1 MAVDVAALVAPAHT
15 ALVLQEM
22 QEGVVGGES
31 ALPELAAEVAR
42 VGLVDTCARLAHAA
56 RAAGVQVVHCTAENR
71 ADFRGANHN
80 GRLFAAIRRAPVQLR
95 PGSFAARPVAAIGV
109 APEDLVLPRGH
120 GLSPM
125 LGTHLDVTLRNCGIR
140 TVVAVG
146 ISLNL
151 ALTNLALDAVNLGY
165 QVVIPRD
172 GTVGVPREY
181 GELVLEHTLG
191 MVTTVTTADEVVAAW
206 SQPTSSPSSTSSVSA
221 PERSGS

>member
-1 MAVDVAALVAPAHT
+1 MAIELLELVAPAHT

-22 QEGVVGGES
+22 QEGVVGGDS

-42 VGLVDTCARLAHAA
+42 VGLVGTCARLAHAA

-71 ADFRGANHN
+71 ADFRGANRN
-80 GRLFAAIRRAPVQLR
+80 GRLFASIRRAPVQLL
-95 PGSFAARPVAAIGV
+95 PGSVAAQPVAAIGV
-109 APEDLVLPRGH
+109 HPDDLVLPRGH

-125 LGTHLDVTLRNCGIR
+125 LGTHLDVTLRNCGVTTI
-140 TVVAVG
+140 VAVG

-172 GTVGVPREY
+172 GAVAVPAEY
-181 GELVLEHTLG
+181 AEQVLTHTLG
-191 MVTTVTTADEVVAAW
+191 MVTTVTTAADVVAAW
-206 SQPTSSPSSTSSVSA
+206 SNGPA
-221 PERSGS
+221 PQEGSRTP

>member
-1 MAVDVAALVAPAHT
+1 VAVDLVTLVAPAHT

-42 VGLVDTCARLAHAA
+42 VGLVDTCARLAAAA

-80 GRLFAAIRRAPVQLR
+80 GRLFASIRRSPVQLL
-95 PGSFAARPVAAIGV
+95 PGSSAAQPVAAIGV
-109 APEDLVLPRGH
+109 APEDLVLSRGH

-125 LGTHLDVTLRNCGIR
+125 LGTHLDVTLRNCGI
-140 TVVAVG
+140 TTIVAVG
-146 ISLNL
+146 ISLNI

-172 GTVGVPREY
+172 GAVAVPPEY
-181 GELVLEHTLG
+181 GEQVLTHTLG
-191 MVTTVTTADEVVAAW
+191 MVTTLTTTDALLAAW
-206 SQPTSSPSSTSSVSA
+206 AAGTA
-221 PERSGS
+221 

>member
-1 MAVDVAALVAPAHT
+1 VASRAGPDLTELTAPSHT

-22 QEGVVGGES
+22 QEGVVGRES

-42 VGLVDTCARLAHAA
+42 TGLVAVCARLTRTA

-71 ADFRGANHN
+71 ADFKGANRN
-80 GRLFAAIRRAPVQLR
+80 GRLFASIRKSPVQLL
-95 PGSFAARPVAAIGV
+95 PGSFAAQPVAEIGL

-125 LGTHLDVTLRNCGIR
+125 LGTHLDVTLRNLGIT

-151 ALTNLALDAVNLGY
+151 ALLNLALDAVNLGY

-172 GTVGVPREY
+172 AAVAVPPEY
-181 GELVLEHTLG
+181 GEQVLAHSLG
-191 MVTTVTTADEVVAAW
+191 MVTTITTTDDLVAAW
-206 SQPTSSPSSTSSVSA
+206 SSRGGA
-221 PERSGS
+221 GS

>member
-1 MAVDVAALVAPAHT
+1 MVVALAELVAPAHT

-22 QEGVVGGES
+22 QEGVVGEAS

-80 GRLFAAIRRAPVQLR
+80 GRLFHAVRRAPVQLL
-95 PGSFAARPVAAIGV
+95 PGSFAAQPVAAIGV
-109 APEDLVLPRGH
+109 HPDDLVLPRGH

-125 LGTHLDVTLRNCGIR
+125 LGTHLDVTLRNCGI
-140 TVVAVG
+140 TTIVAIG
-146 ISLNL
+146 ISLNI

-172 GTVGVPREY
+172 GTVAVPPEY
-181 GELVLEHTLG
+181 GEQVLAHTLG
-191 MVTTVTTADEVVAAW
+191 MVTTVTTADDVLAAW
-206 SQPTSSPSSTSSVSA
+206 S
-221 PERSGS
+221 GSH

>member
-42 VGLVDTCARLAHAA
+42 VGLVETCARLAHAA

-95 PGSFAARPVAAIGV
+95 PGSPAARPVAAIGV

-125 LGTHLDVTLRNCGIR
+125 LGTHLDVTLRNCGIS
-140 TVVAVG
+140 TIVAVG
-146 ISLNL
+146 ISLNI

-172 GTVGVPREY
+172 GTVGVPPEY
-181 GELVLEHTLG
+181 GDLVLEHTLG
-191 MVTTVTTADEVVAAW
+191 MVTTVTTADDVVAAW
-206 SQPTSSPSSTSSVSA
+206 SHHTSSATSSSPA
-221 PERSGS
+221 PEGSSS

>member
-1 MAVDVAALVAPAHT
+1 VAVDLAALVAPAHT

-22 QEGVVGGES
+22 QEGVVGGAS

-42 VGLVDTCARLAHAA
+42 VGLVDTCAQLAHTA
-56 RAAGVQVVHCTAENR
+56 RAVGVQVVHCTAENR

-80 GRLFAAIRRAPVQLR
+80 GRLFSAIRRAPVQLL
-95 PGSFAARPVAAIGV
+95 PGSVAAEPVAAIGV
-109 APEDLVLPRGH
+109 EPEDLVLPRSH

-125 LGTHLDVTLRNCGIR
+125 LGTHLDITLRNCGIS
-140 TVVAVG
+140 TIVAVG
-146 ISLNL
+146 ISLNI

-172 GTVGVPREY
+172 STVGVPREY

-191 MVTTVTTADEVVAAW
+191 MVTTVTTASEVVAAW
-206 SQPTSSPSSTSSVSA
+206 ADPSSPTISGIT
-221 PERSGS
+221 PEGSNS

>member
-1 MAVDVAALVAPAHT
+1 MPVDLVELVAPTHT

-22 QEGVVGGES
+22 QEGVVGGDS

-56 RAAGVQVVHCTAENR
+56 RAAGAQVVYCTAENR

-80 GRLFAAIRRAPVQLR
+80 GRLFASIRRAPVQLL

-109 APEDLVLPRGH
+109 HPEDLVLPRGH

-125 LGTHLDVTLRNCGIR
+125 LGTHLDVTLRNCGVTTI
-140 TVVAVG
+140 VAVG

-172 GTVGVPREY
+172 GAVAVPAEY
-181 GELVLEHTLG
+181 GEQVLAHTLG
-191 MVTTVTTADEVVAAW
+191 MVTTVTTADDVVAAW
-206 SQPTSSPSSTSSVSA
+206 SDRLDPQSQTRQEGST
-221 PERSGS
+221 P

>member
-1 MAVDVAALVAPAHT
+1 MAVDLTALVAPPHT

-22 QEGVVGGES
+22 QEGVVGGAS

-80 GRLFAAIRRAPVQLR
+80 GRLFASIRRAPVQLL
-95 PGSFAARPVAAIGV
+95 PGSFAAQPVAAIGV
-109 APEDLVLPRGH
+109 HPDDLVLPRGH

-125 LGTHLDVTLRNCGIR
+125 LGTHLDVTLRNCGVTTI
-140 TVVAVG
+140 VAVG
-146 ISLNL
+146 ISLNI

-172 GTVGVPREY
+172 GAVAVPPEY
-181 GELVLEHTLG
+181 GEQVLAHTLG
-191 MVTTVTTADEVVAAW
+191 MVTTVTTAADVVAAW
-206 SQPTSSPSSTSSVSA
+206 AGSQ
-221 PERSGS
+221 

>member
-1 MAVDVAALVAPAHT
+1 MAVDLTELVAPAHT

-22 QEGVVGGES
+22 QEGVVGDAS

-42 VGLVDTCARLAHAA
+42 VGLVDTCARLAHSA

-80 GRLFAAIRRAPVQLR
+80 GRLFASIRRAPVQLL
-95 PGSFAARPVAAIGV
+95 PGSFAAQPVAAIGV
-109 APEDLVLPRGH
+109 HPDDLVLPRGH

-125 LGTHLDVTLRNCGIR
+125 LGTHLDVTLRNCGI
-140 TVVAVG
+140 TTIVAVG
-146 ISLNL
+146 ISLNI

-172 GTVGVPREY
+172 GAVAVPPDY
-181 GELVLEHTLG
+181 GEQVLAHTLG
-191 MVTTVTTADEVVAAW
+191 MVTTVTTTADVVAAW
-206 SQPTSSPSSTSSVSA
+206 VGSQ
-221 PERSGS
+221 